1 MKRLMFCV
9 LWLAGFLALGYAIG
23 LHFHA
28 ALMNDPGLRTDLP
41 ANFATNFVYTH
52 PKLACAVVGIVL
64 FALAYWL
71 GMLSG
76 TRRLSPWGPLRAV
89 HLVIGFLVLQLAGA
103 TICAFFIQLIVT
115 IASHLRHIPAPDA
128 GINGTLAGV
137 FAGYLTATLW
147 SIWYIG
153 RLGPARLHDG
163 SPTGIAW
170 RPAPRKAYA
179 AAALF
184 AIAIII
190 VVMIIVHI
198 IPPNLDALKN
208 NPTAKL
214 FGAPGLPAIT
224 LLVLAVLIAPPVEE
238 FVFRG
243 GIFSALASR
252 CSPLWAGII
261 TTILFMAVHA
271 PEKYLYPA
279 GFIDV
284 GLMAAAAAWMRV
296 RFNSIRPGI
305 LLHILYNAG
314 LMLAAGVAS

>member
-1 MKRLMFCV
+1 MRRLIFGV
-9 LWLAGFLALGYAIG
+9 LWLSGFLILGYVLGAT
-23 LHFHA
+23 FQR
-28 ALMNDPGLRTDLP
+28 DPGLFQTLLP
-41 ANFATNFVYTH
+41 AGPGAAWCLHH
-52 PKLACAVVGIVL
+52 PERVCVLASFCL
-64 FALAYWL
+64 FAVTYGL

-76 TRRLSPWGPLRAV
+76 TRQLSLWGPLRAV
-89 HLVIGFLVLQLAGA
+89 HLVIGFLLLQIAGA
-103 TICAFFIQLIVT
+103 AICAFLIQLIVT
-115 IASHLRHIPAPDA
+115 IVSHMRHIAAPDA

-137 FAGYLTATLW
+137 FSGYLAATLW

-153 RLGPARLHDG
+153 RVGPVRLHDG

-170 RPAPRKAYA
+170 RPAPRDGYL
-179 AAALF
+179 AALLF
-184 AIAIII
+184 AVAIII
-190 VVMIIVHI
+190 VVIIIVHI
-198 IPPNLDALKN
+198 IPPDLDALKN

-214 FGAPGLPAIT
+214 FGAPGLPAIS
-224 LLVLAVLIAPPVEE
+224 LLVLAVFIAPPVEE

-243 GIFSALASR
+243 GIFSALATR

-261 TTILFMAVHA
+261 TTVLFMAVHA

-314 LMLAAGVAS
+314 LMLAAGVSGGG